1 MSLRWDKYIWSVRL
15 AKTRSQAAEAI
26 SKGRIKIN
34 QQGIKPSKEPK
45 VGDVIYISH
54 NTAVFSYKV
63 IQLLDK
69 RVGAKLVSE
78 YLIDITPPEEIEK
91 LKQYRAAQNVY
102 RINGSGKPT
111 KKDRRDLDDFL
122 VDWE

>member
-15 AKTRSQAAEAI
+15 AKTRSQASEAL

-34 QQGIKPSKEPK
+34 DSTSKPSKEPK
-45 VGDVIYISH
+45 VGDRISITH

-69 RVGAKLVSE
+69 RVSAKLVTE
-78 YLIDITPPEEIEK
+78 YIIDTTPLEEIER
-91 LKQYRAAQNVY
+91 LKVYRAAQSNY
-102 RINGSGKPT
+102 RENGSGKPT
-111 KKDRRDLDDFL
+111 KKDRREIDDFL
-122 VDWE
+122 FDWE

>member
-15 AKTRSQAAEAI
+15 AKTRSQASEAL

-34 QQGIKPSKEPK
+34 ESTSKPSKEPK
-45 VGDVIYISH
+45 VGDRISITH

-69 RVGAKLVSE
+69 RVSAKLVTE
-78 YLIDITPPEEIEK
+78 YIIDTTPLEEIER
-91 LKQYRAAQNVY
+91 LKVYRAAQSNY
-102 RINGSGKPT
+102 RENGSGKPT
-111 KKDRRDLDDFL
+111 KKDRREIDDFL
-122 VDWE
+122 IDWE

>member
-15 AKTRSQAAEAI
+15 AKTRSQASEAL

-34 QQGIKPSKEPK
+34 ESTSKPSKEPK
-45 VGDVIYISH
+45 VGDRISITH

-69 RVGAKLVSE
+69 RVSAKLVTE
-78 YLIDITPPEEIEK
+78 YIIDTTPFEEIER
-91 LKQYRAAQNVY
+91 LKVYRAAQSSY
-102 RINGSGKPT
+102 RENGSGKPT
-111 KKDRRDLDDFL
+111 KKDRREIDDFL
-122 VDWE
+122 IDWE